1 MPETTPLDP
10 APPAARALAWLG
22 GAAFVGSLG
31 YFVWFY
37 VVELGRTAPAG
48 SPAAAAVAI
57 DAGLF
62 ALFAVHHSAMARAGA
77 KRWLTRHLPAAFE
90 RSIYVWVASAL
101 FFAVCW
107 WWQDVPGRIYHAE
120 GWAALPFR
128 LAQVA
133 GVVLTL
139 GSARAIDVF
148 DLAGIRQVSSPWGKP
163 GAALRPARRPAGKAR
178 RPSIVP
184 ACEDGAPRSAGM
196 NRRPNAAGLAPL
208 AARHGAGAHTAA
220 GRAPGRL
227 ETGGAYRL
235 VRHPIYLGT
244 LLLMAATPDLTA
256 GRLLFTALSLVYLIV
271 GVALEERS
279 LVDEFGPA
287 YEAYRA
293 TVRWRMIPGI
303 Y

>member
-1 MPETTPLDP
+1 MPVTTPP
-10 APPAARALAWLG
+10 GSAPPAVRALAWLG
-22 GAAFVGSLG
+22 GAAFVASLL

-48 SPAAAAVAI
+48 SPVARAIAI
-57 DAGLF
+57 DTGLF
-62 ALFAVHHSAMARAGA
+62 ALFAAHHSVMAREGA
-77 KRWLTRHLPAAFE
+77 KRWLTRRVPADLE

-107 WWQDVPGRIYHAE
+107 WWQALPGRLYRVE

-128 LAQVA
+128 VAQLG
-133 GVVLTL
+133 GVVLAL

-148 DLAGIRQVSSPWGKP
+148 DLAGIRQASH
-163 GAALRPARRPAGKAR
+163 GARAHAAAG
-178 RPSIVP
+178 
-184 ACEDGAPRSAGM
+184 GAPG
-196 NRRPNAAGLAPL
+196 
-208 AARHGAGAHTAA
+208 H
-220 GRAPGRL
+220 L

-256 GRLLFTALSLVYLIV
+256 GRLLVTALSLVYLMV
-271 GVALEERS
+271 GVVLEERS
-279 LVDEFGPA
+279 LGDQFGPA

-293 TVRWRMIPGI
+293 RVRWKIVPWV